1 MSPRASSIAARSVA
15 AFPFAAVL
23 LAAVLLTS
31 AAEVGHAQDY
41 RTTSGSRQRR
51 GETELRASIEFA
63 VGELRIAPGAAG
75 TLYRYD
81 LVYDAEHFDPI
92 ASYNPE
98 THRLRVGVDG
108 RGQGNIRHGDRKKW
122 RQRLDLNLSPATPLS
137 LDLTF
142 GAGTADVELGG
153 LSLTDV
159 GIKGGASETTIR
171 VSQPNRVTCRVFTL
185 EVGAIDLT
193 TEKLGNA
200 RCQRIELKG
209 AAGSMVLD
217 LTGQWTEG
225 TTSQVDIA
233 VGLGSVTLRLPESV
247 GVEADVE
254 RFLVSFD
261 RSGLLRRGPNY
272 YSANWDTA
280 KTKLRINVKAA
291 MGDIAVD
298 WVK

>member
-1 MSPRASSIAARSVA
+1 MSTHACSLAVFRIAA
-15 AFPFAAVL
+15 FT
-23 LAAVLLTS
+23 LAAVSLAS
-31 AAEVGHAQDY
+31 VAEVGQAQDY

-51 GETELRASIEFA
+51 GESELSAQVEFA
-63 VGELRIAPGAAG
+63 VGELRVVPGTAG

-81 LVYDAEHFDPI
+81 LVYDADHFDPV

-98 THRLRVGVDG
+98 THRLRLGVDG
-108 RGQGNIRHGDRKKW
+108 RGRADIHRRDRERW
-122 RQRLDLNLSPATPLS
+122 RQRLDLSLSPATPLS
-137 LDLTF
+137 IELAF

-159 GIKGGASETTIR
+159 ALKGGASETTIR
-171 VSQPNRVTCRVFTL
+171 VSQPNRVTCRFFTM

-209 AAGSMVLD
+209 GAGSVLLD
-217 LTGQWTEG
+217 LTGEWAEG
-225 TTSQVDIA
+225 TTAQVDIA
-233 VGLGSVTLRLPESV
+233 IGLGSVTLRLPESV

-254 RFLVSFD
+254 RFLVNFD
-261 RSGLLRRGPNY
+261 RSGLLRRGANY
-272 YSANWDTA
+272 YSASWDTA
-280 KTKLRINVKAA
+280 KTKLRINLKAA
-291 MGDIAVD
+291 LGDIQVE

>member
-1 MSPRASSIAARSVA
+1 MIRPSAVLPIAT
-15 AFPFAAVL
+15 VL
-23 LAAVLLTS
+23 LAGFASV
-31 AAEVGHAQDY
+31 APAQDY

-51 GETELRASIEFA
+51 GETELRANIEFA

-81 LVYDAEHFDPI
+81 LMYDAEHFDPI

-108 RGQGNIRHGDRKKW
+108 RGHGDIRYREREWK
-122 RQRLDLNLSPATPLS
+122 QRLDLALSPATPLA
-137 LDLTF
+137 LNLTF
-142 GAGTADVELGG
+142 GAGTADVELGD
-153 LSLTDV
+153 LSLTAV
-159 GIKGGASETTIR
+159 EIKGGASETTIR
-171 VSQPNRVTCRVFTL
+171 VSQPNRVTCRTFTM

-200 RCQRIELKG
+200 RCERITLKG
-209 AAGSMVLD
+209 AAGSVVLD
-217 LTGQWTEG
+217 LTGDWAEG

-254 RFLVSFD
+254 RFLVNFD
-261 RSGLLRRGPNY
+261 RSGLLRRGANY

-280 KTKLRINVKAA
+280 KTKLRINVQAA
-291 MGDIAVD
+291 LGDIDVE